1 MGFKKENGRISVE
14 ASANEIVEQ
23 INKDN
28 QMTKERVSKIIAKIL
43 EVDTN
48 NDPWNETEYDKK
60 NNRIYS
66 KTVNGFDCYVV
77 KGFEIDFSFYLTF
90 RMENKESNFDQNATV
105 FVNSLADLYGAVVII
120 AHFDKDPFD
129 TIASLNSRKN
139 KEA

>member
-1 MGFKKENGRISVE
+1 MVKKNFNGQNSV
-14 ASANEIVEQ
+14 ATSANEIVEQ

-105 FVNSLADLYGAVVII
+105 FVNSLADLYGAVAII